1 MRHELGNTQCSA
13 ALRLAWKDS
22 KSSPCS
28 GRPRIWPSSQC
39 IYGRGLAIPKLHMPT
54 TFAHR
59 RQPLDHVKRDSLLG
73 KSARVLDHG
82 RRSDET
88 NPHSWYGDRRT
99 LLAIV
104 VLTLSGVSGSV
115 SDRRRAMAT
124 FAKNYPNDP
133 VDVIIG
139 DFMSEANMSTQFHTS
154 VYHLLTLTS

>member
-1 MRHELGNTQCSA
+1 MNLMFFSVLHLYDSPEKTQ
-13 ALRLAWKDS
+13 

-28 GRPRIWPSSQC
+28 GRPRMALLAC
-39 IYGRGLAIPKLHMPT
+39 IYGRGLAIPKRHMPT
-54 TFAHR
+54 TLAHR

-82 RRSDET
+82 RRSDEN

-115 SDRRRAMAT
+115 SDRRAMAT

-139 DFMSEANMSTQFHTS
+139 DFMSEANMSTHFHIS